1 MSEFSFNIFPELSTQ
16 RLTLRQLSFEDKKA
30 IFRLRSNKDINQFIE
45 RETPKNLNQAEG
57 FIQTCLDEFENEN
70 RVFWAMISDDY
81 NQLIG
86 TIVFHKIDLENNY
99 AEIGYEMNPDYQEEG
114 YMSEAMK
121 TVLDFGKNSM
131 DLKTIEAYTHHN
143 NTASIA
149 LLEKHNFVL
158 QSDKRDKE
166 IENNRIYQLELN

>member
-1 MSEFSFNIFPELSTQ
+1 MSEFSFTIFPELSTE
-16 RLTLRQLSFEDKKA
+16 RLNLRQLTFDDKKA
-30 IFRLRSNKDINQFIE
+30 IFRLRSNKEVNEFIE

-70 RVFWAMISDDY
+70 RVFWAMVLEDS

-86 TIVFHKIDLENNY
+86 TIVFHKVDLENNY
-99 AEIGYEMNPDYQEEG
+99 AEIGYEMNPDFQDEG

-121 TVLDFGKNSM
+121 TVLDFGIMSM
-131 DLKTIEAYTHHN
+131 NLKTIEAYTHHN

-149 LLEKHNFVL
+149 LLEKFLFAL
-158 QSDKRDKE
+158 QPERKDE
-166 IENNRIYQLELN
+166 AIESNRIYKFGS

>member
-1 MSEFSFNIFPELSTQ
+1 MQEFSFTTFPELTTE
-16 RLTLRQLSFEDKKA
+16 RLILRQLTFDDKKA
-30 IFRLRSNKDINQFIE
+30 IFRLRSNKEVNELIE

-70 RVFWAMISDDY
+70 RVFWAMVLENT

-86 TIVFHKIDLENNY
+86 TIVFHKVDLENNY
-99 AEIGYEMNPDYQEEG
+99 AEIGYEMNPDYQDEG

-121 TVLDFGKNSM
+121 VVLDFGIMSM
-131 DLKTIEAYTHHN
+131 NLKTIEAYTHHN

-149 LLEKHNFVL
+149 LIEKFLFVL
-158 QSDKRDKE
+158 QPERKDE
-166 IENNRIYQLELN
+166 AIEDNRIYKFGS